1 MSAPEWGSLL
11 IALAGFFALGHV
23 INYAAGSAYWWW
35 ADRRAQKEDEKMLED
50 QEKTAE
56 NVSDNVVNLDEVRK
70 KVTYYV
76 DYGDD
81 TIH

>member
-1 MSAPEWGSLL
+1 MKYNHFSES
-11 IALAGFFALGHV
+11 V
-23 INYAAGSAYWWW
+23 YWWW
-35 ADRRAQKEDEKMLED
+35 ADRRAQKEDEKMLEA
-50 QEKTAE
+50 QEKTVE
-56 NVSDNVVNLDEVRK
+56 NEPDNVVNLDEVRK

>member
-1 MSAPEWGSLL
+1 MSDVVT
-11 IALAGFFALGHV
+11 LAFAIGLFLMFGFAVNHLSES
-23 INYAAGSAYWWW
+23 IYWWF
-35 ADRRAQKEDEKMLED
+35 ADLRAQKEDEKMLEN

-56 NVSDNVVNLDEVRK
+56 NVADNVVNLDEVRK
-70 KVTYYV
+70 KVTYYI

>member
-1 MSAPEWGSLL
+1 MSDVVT
-11 IALAGFFALGHV
+11 LAFAIGLFLMFGFAVNHLSES
-23 INYAAGSAYWWW
+23 IYWWF
-35 ADRRAQKEDEKMLED
+35 ADLRAQKEDEKMLKD

-56 NVSDNVVNLDEVRK
+56 NVADNVVSLDEVRK
-70 KVTYYV
+70 KVTYYI

>member
-1 MSAPEWGSLL
+1 MSDVAT
-11 IALAGFFALGHV
+11 LAFAIGLFLMFGFAVNHLSES
-23 INYAAGSAYWWW
+23 IYWWF
-35 ADRRAQKEDEKMLED
+35 ADLRAQKEDEKMLEN

-56 NVSDNVVNLDEVRK
+56 NVADNVVSLDEVRK
-70 KVTYYV
+70 KVTYYI

>member
-1 MSAPEWGSLL
+1 MSDV
-11 IALAGFFALGHV
+11 IMLAFAIGVFLMFGFAVNHFSESV
-23 INYAAGSAYWWW
+23 YWWI

-50 QEKTAE
+50 QEKTTE
-56 NVSDNVVNLDEVRK
+56 NVADNVVSLDEVRK

>member
-1 MSAPEWGSLL
+1 MSDV
-11 IALAGFFALGHV
+11 ITLAFAIGLFLMFGFAVNHLSES
-23 INYAAGSAYWWW
+23 IYWWF
-35 ADRRAQKEDEKMLED
+35 ADLRAQKEDEKMIEQ

-56 NVSDNVVNLDEVRK
+56 NVADNVVSLDEVRK
-70 KVTYYV
+70 KVTYYI

>member
-1 MSAPEWGSLL
+1 MSDVAT
-11 IALAGFFALGHV
+11 LAFAIGLFLMFGFAVNHLSES
-23 INYAAGSAYWWW
+23 IYWWF
-35 ADRRAQKEDEKMLED
+35 ADLRAQKEDEKMLEN

-56 NVSDNVVNLDEVRK
+56 NISDNVVNLDEVRK
-70 KVTYYV
+70 KVTYYI

>member
-1 MSAPEWGSLL
+1 MSDVVT
-11 IALAGFFALGHV
+11 LASAIGLFLMFGFAVNHISESV
-23 INYAAGSAYWWW
+23 YWWVV
-35 ADRRAQKEDEKMLED
+35 DRRAQKEDEKMLKD

-56 NVSDNVVNLDEVRK
+56 NVADNVVNLDEVRK
-70 KVTYYV
+70 KATYYI

>member
-1 MSAPEWGSLL
+1 MSDVVT
-11 IALAGFFALGHV
+11 LAFAIGLFLMFGFAVNHLSES
-23 INYAAGSAYWWW
+23 IYWWF
-35 ADRRAQKEDEKMLED
+35 ADLRAQKEDEKMLEN

-56 NVSDNVVNLDEVRK
+56 NVPDNVVSLDEVRE
-70 KVTYYV
+70 KVTYYI

>member
-1 MSAPEWGSLL
+1 MSDVAT
-11 IALAGFFALGHV
+11 LAFAIGLFLMFGFAVNHLSES
-23 INYAAGSAYWWW
+23 IYWWW
-35 ADRRAQKEDEKMLED
+35 ADLRAQKEDEKMLEN

-56 NVSDNVVNLDEVRK
+56 NVPDNVVSLDEVRE
-70 KVTYYV
+70 KVTYYI

>member
-1 MSAPEWGSLL
+1 MSDVVT
-11 IALAGFFALGHV
+11 LAFAIGLFLMFGFAVNHLSES
-23 INYAAGSAYWWW
+23 IYWWF
-35 ADRRAQKEDEKMLED
+35 ADLRAQKEDEKMLKD

-56 NVSDNVVNLDEVRK
+56 NEPDNVVSLDEVRN
-70 KVTYYV
+70 KVTYYI

>member
-1 MSAPEWGSLL
+1 MSDVAT
-11 IALAGFFALGHV
+11 LAFAIGLFLMFGFAVNHLSES
-23 INYAAGSAYWWW
+23 IYWWW
-35 ADRRAQKEDEKMLED
+35 AALRAQNEDEKMLEN

-56 NVSDNVVNLDEVRK
+56 NVPDNVVSLDEVRE
-70 KVTYYV
+70 KVTYYI